1 MKTTI
6 KALYIII
13 TIGFITG
20 CESDSSSP
28 SLFDPIDDMTIQ
40 DNGPTDTGG
49 SEPLS
54 AEEILAQTLSLPT
67 SNFNYTN
74 PDLPMHFT
82 NENTTELDNTP
93 TVNRITNDGATLGRV
108 LFYDKKMSAN
118 NSIACASCHLQEK
131 GFTDPDQFSTGF
143 EGGLTGRNSMGL
155 SNARYYENGAF
166 FWDER
171 AATLED
177 QVLMPIQDHVEMGMT
192 LEELVP
198 KLQAEDYYHILFE
211 RAFGDS
217 IVTSERISLA
227 LSQFVRSIVSYQS
240 KYDRGLEMARGNAQN
255 GLPNFSALENLGM
268 QLFNG
273 PNCGVCHTTPLQIG
287 IGAQN
292 NGLDAQTTDEGLG
305 AVTGDPRDDGKFK
318 SPSLRNI
325 GVTGPY
331 MHDGRFATLAEVV
344 EHYNSGVQAHPN
356 LDPRLRAGGPGGPMN
371 NQPRRLNL
379 TEEEKQALVA
389 FLETLTD
396 EVLLTD
402 EKFSDPFIDQ
412 D

>member
-1 MKTTI
+1 
-6 KALYIII
+6 Y
-13 TIGFITG
+13 
-20 CESDSSSP
+20 
-28 SLFDPIDDMTIQ
+28 
-40 DNGPTDTGG
+40 
-49 SEPLS
+49 
-54 AEEILAQTLSLPT
+54 
-67 SNFNYTN
+67 
-74 PDLPMHFT
+74 
-82 NENTTELDNTP
+82 
-93 TVNRITNDGATLGRV
+93 
-108 LFYDKKMSAN
+108 
-118 NSIACASCHLQEK
+118 
-131 GFTDPDQFSTGF
+131 
-143 EGGLTGRNSMGL
+143 EG
-155 SNARYYENGAF
+155 GAF

-177 QVLMPIQDHVEMGMT
+177 QVLMPIQDHIEMGMT

-198 KLQAEDYYHILFE
+198 KLQEEDYYHILFE
-211 RAFGDS
+211 RAYGDS

-227 LSQFVRSIVSYQS
+227 LAQFVRSMVSYQS
-240 KYDRGLEMARGNAQN
+240 KYDQGLEMARGNAQN
-255 GLPNFSALENLGM
+255 GLPNFTALENLGM

-305 AVTGDPRDDGKFK
+305 AVTRNPRDDGKFK

-325 GVTGPY
+325 AVTGPY
-331 MHDGRFATLAEVV
+331 MHDGRFATLMEVV

-356 LDPRLRAGGPGGPMN
+356 LDPRLRAGGPGGPGGPMN